1 MMDFVN
7 ALFATIGFAIVFRA
21 PSRAVLP
28 AGIIG
33 GIGWMVYLQFEL
45 SGMEIAAAAFFSA
58 LSIGLLG
65 ELAAKIMKMPA
76 TTFVVPG
83 IVTIVPG
90 YGIYQSVLFMI
101 QRNMGS
107 ASREAAT
114 VALIGVGIAVGIL
127 MASSLSRVLLRRF
140 PGTNAGSD
148 A

>member
-1 MMDFVN
+1 MMAFVN

-21 PSRAVLP
+21 PWRAVLP

-65 ELAAKIMKMPA
+65 ELAAKKMKMPA

-101 QRNMGS
+101 QRNIDE

-140 PGTNAGSD
+140 PGANAGSG